1 MAGWL
6 YITEPG
12 NGPISFLDKSCAMTF
27 AKGHHESTGL
37 GVNSML
43 RVISNLQVLS

>member
-12 NGPISFLDKSCAMTF
+12 DGPISFLEKSCAVTS
-27 AKGHHESTGL
+27 AKGHHESTGF
-37 GVNSML
+37 GINSML
-43 RVISNLQVLS
+43 RVISNL